1 MKKESL
7 RFGAGLLALCLML
20 GAAGCKQKPE
30 DKELDEPVSSSPQPS
45 QNVPDEDTA
54 GGIYSAGY
62 WLEKLNS
69 SGASSPDYEGYNAS
83 LAADPDTKCV
93 DLAAMGDSI
102 AGSELRA
109 MLEEAALPS
118 DTRYTDG
125 GKASEE
131 DYARISANIGLENVP
146 ERGEVGYGFIVK
158 NTLMRTFPTAQPS
171 YEMDSDLEFDLF
183 NETRLN
189 VFEPVRILHPSAD
202 GEWLFVQAWNY
213 RGWVDAEAVAE
224 TDSSEWAR
232 YADAGEVLVVTGN
245 RVTLNENVY
254 NETASGLE
262 LFMGTTL
269 PLLSSVPET
278 IDFMST
284 ESGYAVLLPARD
296 SNGRFHTVQALV
308 PWNADVHEGVLPY
321 SQAALLRQAFKLAGD
336 RHGWSGMN
344 KSRDST
350 ALVDDVFRTFGFKL
364 PRNSSQQAVM
374 PAAQTVDLSGM
385 SDAEKLAAILDQP
398 AGSLIIMNGHVALYV
413 GSEGGMPYVLHSLY
427 TAYDSGGREIIYNA
441 VVVTD
446 LSLVDWDGNTYLSN
460 VTAVKTIA

>member
-1 MKKESL
+1 MKKEML
-7 RFGAGLLALCLML
+7 RFGAGLLALCLAI
-20 GAAGCKQKPE
+20 GAAGCKEKPK
-30 DKELDEPVSSSPQPS
+30 DKELEEPVSSSPQPS
-45 QNVPDEDTA
+45 ADMPDEDTA

-62 WLEKLNS
+62 WLEKLS
-69 SGASSPDYEGYNAS
+69 SAGASSPDYEGYNAS
-83 LAADPDTKCV
+83 LAADSATKCV
-93 DLAAMGDSI
+93 DLAAMGDTIS
-102 AGSELRA
+102 GSDLRA
-109 MLEEAALPS
+109 LLEEAVLPS
-118 DTRYTDG
+118 DTRYTSE
-125 GKASEE
+125 GKASAE
-131 DYARISANIGLENVP
+131 DYAGITANIGLENVP
-146 ERGEVGYGFIVK
+146 ESGEIGYGFITE
-158 NTLMRTFPTAQPS
+158 NTIMRTFPTAEPS
-171 YEMDSDLEFDLF
+171 YEMAGDLEFDLF
-183 NETRLN
+183 AETRLN

-232 YADAGEVLVVTGN
+232 YASPDEVLVVTGN

-269 PLLSSVPET
+269 PLLSNVPDT

-308 PWNADVHEGVLPY
+308 PWNADVHKGYLPY
-321 SQAALLRQAFKLAGD
+321 SQAAVLRQAFKLAGD

-350 ALVDDVFRTFGFKL
+350 SLVDDVFRAFGFKL

-374 PAAQTVDLSGM
+374 PAAQTVDLEGM
-385 SDAEKLAAILDQP
+385 SDAEKLAAILEQP

-413 GSEGGMPYVLHSLY
+413 GSEGGMPYVLHSIY
-427 TAYDSGGREIIYNA
+427 TAYDNSGGEIVYNA
-441 VVVTD
+441 VIVSD

-460 VTAVKTIA
+460 VTAIKTLA